1 MPLPNTRMIP
11 EGWSRA
17 HQPIVETAMRSRVQ
31 ILRPQTDIPAPDP
44 WGDQP
49 APVDPV
55 LADDVPARIRALSDQ
70 QAVAA
75 SGQVF
80 DTQAYLVQVPAGLM
94 PALRTGKDQAAHR
107 LQVTLNPEATGL
119 VGQTMQILAAPH
131 ETEAFTRD
139 LYVQIHTTQQG

>member
-1 MPLPNTRMIP
+1 MPLPNTKMIP
-11 EGWSRA
+11 DEWSRA

-31 ILRPQTDIPAPDP
+31 ILRPQADIPAPDP

-49 APVDPV
+49 DPVDPV
-55 LADDVPARIRALSDQ
+55 LVDDVPARIRALSDQ

-80 DTQAYLVQVPAGLM
+80 DTQAYLVQIPARLVPD
-94 PALRTGKDQAAHR
+94 LRTGKDSNAHR

-119 VGQTMQILAAPH
+119 EGQIMQILAAPH
-131 ETEAFTRD
+131 ETEAFNRD